1 MTDRF
6 SRRWAGILRGGKILS
21 VLLLVLPGGC
31 LGGSV
36 ASSNP
41 GFMIVVNRTSG
52 TGSGTQGLLEYI
64 LPLSDNQSPLVTRTS
79 HGSYAGGVVA
89 QTFLFVFGD
98 SQGAQSLWTYTL
110 PLSKSAT
117 PKAETGFTGTPV
129 AALAIANDQFIVFL
143 EKTSSGACLEGFT
156 FSSLANDV
164 QTTLP
169 SPAALTCTQGT
180 LSLSGSGGLTG
191 GSLQLSGDGSEVF
204 IEASTSSQVEE
215 ITVSAGSISSGSLG
229 NTLSHTLSGFDTT
242 FSPPLQGL
250 AESSTLLLLPN
261 LSEPAILF
269 YTATDLTK
277 GSGAVSSLAD
287 NPLNFS
293 LPVNLLALDPFGT
306 ILYTAVTSAPTSTPA
321 LQSYDLNTVQ
331 NGPGNPAPLATAGKG
346 LDPVGL
352 LTFTASQG

>member
-41 GFMIVVNRTSG
+41 GFMIVVNRTST

-64 LPLSDNQSPLVTRTS
+64 LPLSDNQSPLVARTS

-98 SQGAQSLWTYTL
+98 SQGTQSLWTYTL

-156 FSSLANDV
+156 FSSLANDT
-164 QTTLP
+164 QTNLP
-169 SPAALTCTQGT
+169 SPTLTCTQGT

-204 IEASTSSQVEE
+204 IEVSTSSHVEE
-215 ITVSAGSISSGSLG
+215 ITLSAGSLSAGSLG

-261 LSEPAILF
+261 LLTPAILF

-331 NGPGNPAPLATAGKG
+331 NGPGTPAPLATTGKG